1 MIAQFF
7 LSALLTLVLIY
18 AWSQY
23 RRSQVIA
30 MLSTGAAA
38 AALYLVWMPSHA
50 TFLAERVGIGR
61 GVDLIICTWV
71 VISLLMFINLHIR
84 LRGQMEVI
92 TKLAREIAI
101 MKAFPP
107 AKPLSGHDKK
117 SGQDD
122 EQSDHQPG

>member
-50 TFLAERVGIGR
+50 TFLAERVGIGMR
-61 GVDLIICTWV
+61 KGRTGAE
-71 VISLLMFINLHIR
+71 LL
-84 LRGQMEVI
+84 Q
-92 TKLAREIAI
+92 LALERN
-101 MKAFPP
+101 
-107 AKPLSGHDKK
+107 
-117 SGQDD
+117 
-122 EQSDHQPG
+122 